1 MPIPVSEIGPL
12 LITVP
17 ELGEVTDADEA
28 QTACV
33 LASGA
38 ILDYIG
44 RPILEDTYTHTL
56 PVQADIVTREQE
68 PNGTVGVVR
77 LVAHPVTSITSVVLD
92 GVTLAADEW
101 SWDASR
107 YQLLVDEPAA
117 YEATV
122 TYTAG
127 YPDVPPGLRAVA
139 KRVALAMLSNPGGV
153 ASERL
158 ADYNVTYGD
167 GDFSALER
175 RVVDRYRA
183 STGTIRQS

>member
-1 MPIPVSEIGPL
+1 MIPVSEIGPL

-17 ELGEVTDADEA
+17 ELGDVVDADEA

-56 PVQADIVTREQE
+56 PVQAEIITREQE
-68 PNGTVGVVR
+68 PNGLVGVVR
-77 LVAHPVTSITSVVLD
+77 LKAHPVTAITSVVLD
-92 GVTLAADEW
+92 GQTLTADEW

-107 YQLLVDEPAA
+107 YQLVVDEAGA
-117 YEATV
+117 YEAAV

-139 KRVALAMLSNPGGV
+139 KRVALSMLSNPGGI

-167 GDFSALER
+167 GDFTALER
-175 RVVDRYRA
+175 RVMDRYRSA
-183 STGTIRQS
+183 TGTIRAS